1 MNWQTKKLGK
11 IIIGIIFVMT
21 AIFLFSR
28 YEYGLGVTLVLSLL
42 VLYKSDALTELA
54 FSISN
59 GIRAKFQTSPE
70 KIEENIRENNE
81 LITNQNFSSFRNIE
95 TKILSKLQKRYGG
108 EMKTLVHFV
117 YGKLDKPEFRYTP
130 DGTLQTKDSLYFF
143 EIKYIL
149 KPEFTKNIV
158 NNTLKYLNEVYKKL
172 SPSIGDK
179 KFIIKLI
186 LASRYDLSKMSFD
199 VPTGIELEFY
209 KV

>member
-1 MNWQTKKLGK
+1 
-11 IIIGIIFVMT
+11 
-21 AIFLFSR
+21 
-28 YEYGLGVTLVLSLL
+28 
-42 VLYKSDALTELA
+42 
-54 FSISN
+54 
-59 GIRAKFQTSPE
+59 
-70 KIEENIRENNE
+70 
-81 LITNQNFSSFRNIE
+81 
-95 TKILSKLQKRYGG
+95 
-108 EMKTLVHFV
+108 MKTLVHFV